1 VADDEKPKIH
11 EQDPTLDPTPET
23 LDAVEG
29 AIEDVLAG
37 YGLPVHAIERAAYA
51 AIEALA
57 LLDRDNRVT
66 YRSGRDRT
74 FTSRV
79 VTARK
84 THACTRCGGAIVE
97 GEQEE
102 SGMSNF
108 PEPVVEAV
116 MEVIAADDH
125 WVYMVLNEAGDV
137 IYVGITS
144 TEIGWWPEVAGIR
157 VKHFATRAEALA
169 AEEACIRAHQPP
181 YNTLHVERQDAA

>member
-1 VADDEKPKIH
+1 
-11 EQDPTLDPTPET
+11 
-23 LDAVEG
+23 
-29 AIEDVLAG
+29 
-37 YGLPVHAIERAAYA
+37 
-51 AIEALA
+51 
-57 LLDRDNRVT
+57 
-66 YRSGRDRT
+66 
-74 FTSRV
+74 
-79 VTARK
+79 
-84 THACTRCGGAIVE
+84 VE

-169 AEEACIRAHQPP
+169 AEEAGIRAHQPP